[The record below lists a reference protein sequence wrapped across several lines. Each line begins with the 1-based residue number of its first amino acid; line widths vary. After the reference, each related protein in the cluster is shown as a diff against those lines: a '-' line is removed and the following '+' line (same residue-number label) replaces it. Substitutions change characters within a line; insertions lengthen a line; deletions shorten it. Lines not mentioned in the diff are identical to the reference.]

1 MGCFG
6 VNGAISKLPIAYGE
20 ECVCILSL
28 VKKEKEK
35 PSPMNFGLGF
45 TITPISLPIYGVY
58 NDYGS
63 IEDIVKDKNV
73 EFIEEFF
80 ECNINEL
87 IELLDDNFSNRF
99 TKSEKLYQYENI
111 LEKVTKRT
119 NEFDLYYIIEH
130 KYIYDSIIDLDAD
143 IFFDLEKSKE
153 ITCSIPYTLEGIKA
167 SKEFQKKYPSILEDL
182 VSMDVSLFITHA
194 VREKFDKANSDYR
207 YRIVNLNPNFEDGVY
222 RMQSYYDNKI
232 LMSLYKDNN
241 VSLLLNELW
250 VEYKRFLRFIFT
262 LELFNWN
269 LEMHNYCGQD
279 GLDHLRTMKKHFEK
293 ILHFINEKVKYL
305 D

>member
-6 VNGAISKLPIAYGE
+6 INGAISKLPIVYGE

-63 IEDIVKDKNV
+63 IENIVKDKNV

-80 ECNINEL
+80 ECNIDEL
-87 IELLDDNFSNRF
+87 LRLLDDNYSNRF
-99 TKSEKLYQYENI
+99 TKAEKLFQYENI
-111 LEKVTKRT
+111 LDKVTNRA

-130 KYIYDSIIDLDAD
+130 KFIYDSVIDLDAD
-143 IFFDLEKSKE
+143 IYFDLEKSKE
-153 ITCSIPYTLEGIKA
+153 INCSMPYTLDGIKE
-167 SKEFQKKYPSILEDL
+167 SEEFQKKYPSILEDL
-182 VSMDVSLFITHA
+182 TSLDTSLFITHA
-194 VREKFDKANSDYR
+194 VREKFDKVNSDYR
-207 YRIVNLNPNFEDGVY
+207 YRIVNLNPNFEDGVF
-222 RMQSYYDNKI
+222 RLGSYYDNDN
-232 LMSLYKDNN
+232 LLTLYKGDN
-241 VSLLLNELW
+241 VSLLFNQLW
-250 VEYKRFLRFIFT
+250 NEYKRFLRFLFT
-262 LELFNWN
+262 LQLFDWN
-269 LEMHNYCGQD
+269 LEMHNYGGQD